1 MAEKNILLLESG
13 QFIGGVIRSLF
24 NPYDQLR
31 VTEAA
36 PTNSREMLQAV
47 ARLKPE
53 IIVLDDTVS
62 DDYLTQLLSYMQQSS
77 GKGMRVIVVN
87 TSSNQVE
94 VYEKQQIPVNQTAD
108 FIAIL

>member
-1 MAEKNILLLESG
+1 MAEKNILLLKSG
-13 QFIGGVIRSLF
+13 QFIGEVIRSLF

-36 PTNSREMLQAV
+36 PTNCREMLQAV
-47 ARLKPE
+47 AQLKPE

-87 TSSNQVE
+87 TNSNQVE